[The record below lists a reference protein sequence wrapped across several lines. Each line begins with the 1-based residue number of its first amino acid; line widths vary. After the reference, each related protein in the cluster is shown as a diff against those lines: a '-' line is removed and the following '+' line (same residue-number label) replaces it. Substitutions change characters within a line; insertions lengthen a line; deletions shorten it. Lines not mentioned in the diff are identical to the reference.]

1 MDLAAFD
8 ATGQPVVGQPGEL
21 VCRQPLPSMPLRFV
35 GDAGFERYRAAYLE
49 RYQGVWHHGDRI
61 EVTAEG
67 GIVVHGR
74 SDATLNPGGVRIGT
88 AEVYRALES
97 VPEIVEA
104 AAVGKKVIAPGDTRA
119 TDEEVW
125 LAVVLTQGATL
136 DAGLRSRVAAAVR
149 RNASPRHVP
158 KVVFQVAD
166 LPRTRS
172 GKLMELT
179 VARLV
184 NGLGPGDVDA
194 VANPASLGAVRAALA
209 ALSRDNEV

>member
-1 MDLAAFD
+1 
-8 ATGQPVVGQPGEL
+8 
-21 VCRQPLPSMPLRFV
+21 
-35 GDAGFERYRAAYLE
+35 
-49 RYQGVWHHGDRI
+49 
-61 EVTAEG
+61 
-67 GIVVHGR
+67 VHGR